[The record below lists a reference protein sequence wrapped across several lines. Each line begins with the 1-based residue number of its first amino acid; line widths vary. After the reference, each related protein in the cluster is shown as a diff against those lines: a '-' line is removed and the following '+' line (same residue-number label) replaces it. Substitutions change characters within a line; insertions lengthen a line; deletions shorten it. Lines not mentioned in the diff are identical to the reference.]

1 MCRCILYIRL
11 IVLVIFFTL
20 ISNYAKV
27 SAYVPTVEGKNILV
41 IGSYSFQNEWEES
54 VLSGFKIILGD
65 KNNIKSYNLY
75 KTYFSINYR
84 IFYRIVAFY

>member
-1 MCRCILYIRL
+1 MNLKVKNIRL

-20 ISNYAKV
+20 ISNYTKV
-27 SAYVPTVEGKNILV
+27 SAYVLTVEDKNILV

-54 VLSGFKIILGD
+54 ILSGFKIILGD

-84 IFYRIVAFY
+84 IFYRIVVFY